1 MAPCTSSAPTAAA
14 AIGDLPSSLWRKT
27 FSSTTIELS
36 TSMPTPRAKPP
47 RLMMLSE
54 MPARSNRENEAT
66 TEMGIARAIAT
77 G

>member
-1 MAPCTSSAPTAAA
+1 MAPCTSSAPNAAA

-36 TSMPTPRAKPP
+36 TSMPTPRASPP

-54 MPARSNRENEAT
+54 MPARSNRENDAT